1 MLMPLLFAIVVSV
14 LLGACFGHP
23 ALALARKFNL
33 IDIPGSAAHKTHK
46 FPTPLAGGLLILLIL
61 LVSIVIFRDS
71 LNKDITIVLIGSA
84 VVFIFGVWDDK
95 KGLSAKP
102 KLFGQFV
109 AVCILISQG
118 VQVHFID
125 TFYLAGYV
133 TFFTA
138 QLVNIL
144 VTFFWL
150 IGITNAVNM
159 IDSMDG
165 IVAGIGMIAFVCY
178 LYATSMSGQFVLSIW
193 SGVLLGICISLYYW
207 NKIAGRMFL
216 GDSGS
221 QMMGFLLSAIGI
233 LYNPRDLHPESSWF
247 LPIMLLGV
255 PIFDTTLVVLSRLKR
270 KQAIG
275 TGRRDHTYHRL
286 IAMGFSPKM
295 AVFTTHLAA
304 LLVSGLAFFTLFL
317 PPVIAIL
324 VFFVTLFCGIIIL
337 IWFEQ
342 KPTLDGVTG
351 NQNP

>member
-1 MLMPLLFAIVVSV
+1 MPLLFSVVASI

-33 IDIPGSAAHKTHK
+33 IDIPGSASHKTHK
-46 FPTPLAGGLLILLIL
+46 FPTPLAGGLLIVLTLLAS
-61 LVSIVIFRDS
+61 LVVFRES
-71 LNKDITIVLIGSA
+71 LNSNIMVVLGGSA

-95 KGLSAKP
+95 KGLSARP
-102 KLFGQFV
+102 KLFGQFI
-109 AVCILISQG
+109 AVCFLIFEG

-125 TFYLAGYV
+125 TLYLAGYV
-133 TFFTA
+133 SFFIA
-138 QLVNIL
+138 QLGNIL

-178 LYATSMSGQFVLSIW
+178 LYATNMSDQYVLSIW
-193 SGVLLGICISLYYW
+193 SGILLGSCISLYYW

-221 QMMGFLLSAIGI
+221 QIMGFLLASMGI
-233 LYNPRDLHPESSWF
+233 LYNPKGLHPESSWF
-247 LPIMLLGV
+247 LPIMLLGI
-255 PIFDTTLVVLSRLKR
+255 PIFDTTLVVMSRLKR
-270 KQAIG
+270 NQPIG

-286 IAMGFSPKM
+286 IAMGLSPKM

-317 PPVIAIL
+317 QPATAIL
-324 VFFVTLFCGIIIL
+324 VFFITVFCGIMIL
-337 IWFEQ
+337 IWFER
-342 KPTLDGVTG
+342 KPTLDGEAVR
-351 NQNP
+351 QNP

>member
-1 MLMPLLFAIVVSV
+1 MVSV
-14 LLGACFGHP
+14 LLGVCLGHP
-23 ALALARKFNL
+23 ALALARKFDL
-33 IDIPGSAAHKTHK
+33 IDIPGSASHKTHK
-46 FPTPLAGGLLILLIL
+46 VPTPLAGGLLIVLTLLIA
-61 LVSIVIFRDS
+61 IIIFRDS
-71 LNKDITIVLIGSA
+71 LNENIIVVLCGSA

-102 KLFGQFV
+102 KLLGQFI
-109 AVCILISQG
+109 AVCILIFQG
-118 VQVHFID
+118 VQVHFVD
-125 TFYLAGYV
+125 TFHQAGYIS
-133 TFFTA
+133 FFTA

-165 IVAGIGMIAFVCY
+165 IVSGIGIIAFVCY
-178 LYATSMSGQFVLSIW
+178 LYATSMSAQYILSIW

-221 QMMGFLLSAIGI
+221 QIIGFLLAAMGI

-270 KQAIG
+270 KQPIG

-317 PPVIAIL
+317 QPAVAIL
-324 VFFVTLFCGIIIL
+324 VFFATLFFGIIIL
-337 IWFEQ
+337 IWFERR
-342 KPTLDGVTG
+342 PTLDGEAVKKS
-351 NQNP
+351 P

>member
-1 MLMPLLFAIVVSV
+1 MPLLFSIAVSV
-14 LLGACFGHP
+14 LLGACFGQP
-23 ALALARKFNL
+23 ALALARKFDL
-33 IDIPGSAAHKTHK
+33 IDIPGSASHKTHK

-61 LVSIVIFRDS
+61 LVSVVIFYNS
-71 LNKDITIVLIGSA
+71 LNKDIVVVLLGSA
-84 VVFIFGVWDDK
+84 VVFVFGVWDDK

-102 KLFGQFV
+102 KLMGQFV
-109 AVCILISQG
+109 AVCILVAQG

-125 TFYLAGYV
+125 TFHQAGYV

-138 QLVNIL
+138 QLGNIL
-144 VTFFWL
+144 VTFLWL

-178 LYATSMSGQFVLSIW
+178 LYATSMSSQLVLSIW
-193 SGVLLGICISLYYW
+193 SSILLGICISLYYW

-216 GDSGS
+216 GDSGT
-221 QMMGFLLSAIGI
+221 QVMGFLLAAMGI
-233 LYNPRDLHPESSWF
+233 LYNPRDFHPESSWF

-255 PIFDTTLVVLSRLKR
+255 PIFDTTLVVLSRLRR
-270 KQAIG
+270 KQPIG

-317 PPVIAIL
+317 EPAIAIL
-324 VFFVTLFCGIIIL
+324 VFFATLIFGIIIM
-337 IWFEQ
+337 IWFER
-342 KPTLDGVTG
+342 KPTLDGETV
-351 NQNP
+351 NRNS